1 MIEISAY
8 EIQPNSNPYEYLH
21 NYYGLQSP
29 FLKLEQSDV
38 NSIKEE
44 IEKLKE
50 NAFNNV
56 RSQDIDG
63 YKQALEDVIQ
73 LISTPSIQQ

>member
-44 IEKLKE
+44 IEKIGR
-50 NAFNNV
+50 AHV
-56 RSQDIDG
+56 
-63 YKQALEDVIQ
+63 
-73 LISTPSIQQ
+73 